1 MWLFS
6 DLQYGFRSSRSS
18 ANPVTLVFDRIA
30 SAFDRSGLTRA
41 AALDITRAF
50 DRVWQAGLLYKLESC
65 RISGQLF
72 GCIPSFLWL
81 ASFGSGFYLV
91 CFSEVNPV

>member
-18 ANPVTLVFDRIA
+18 ANLVTLVFDRIA

-81 ASFGSGFYLV
+81 TSFGSGFNLV